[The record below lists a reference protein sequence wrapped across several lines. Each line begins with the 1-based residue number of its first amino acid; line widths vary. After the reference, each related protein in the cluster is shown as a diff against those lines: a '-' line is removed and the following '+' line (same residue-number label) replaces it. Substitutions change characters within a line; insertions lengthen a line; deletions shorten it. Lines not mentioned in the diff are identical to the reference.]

1 MIIALSYLFSF
12 CAVVC
17 AKDLSA
23 KAWQKIAQYPT
34 GTDFPEQSDKNIK
47 GRPNT
52 AIGFTGGG
60 SRSYLAS
67 VGYLSA
73 LTELDLVKNTRYIG
87 GISGGSWFT
96 LNYVFS
102 QLVIPA
108 KRQAQDILISNI

>member
-1 MIIALSYLFSF
+1 MIFTLSCVFSF
-12 CAVVC
+12 FAVVA

-23 KAWQKIAQYPT
+23 KAWQKSANYPT
-34 GTDFPEQSDKNIK
+34 ASDFPEQSDGNLK

-67 VGYLSA
+67 VGYLAA

-102 QLVIPA
+102 QSV
-108 KRQAQDILISNI
+108 K